1 MSPSPAGDIVFRLDT
16 IDQLFNAPDINPFSS
31 EQIDMLGEPAI
42 TLIVRRLMVL
52 LDCYFL

>member
-31 EQIDMLGEPAI
+31 EQSTCWASQ
-42 TLIVRRLMVL
+42 RLRSSSAG
-52 LDCYFL
+52 